1 MDLGAFAVTVR
12 RSDEGRR
19 GHEDS
24 GRCRNEFL
32 LAAPMSKPAGGLSRE
47 LTKAGVNVLSVS
59 LVGAFAR
66 GITLA
71 GRATLLYEARE

>member
-1 MDLGAFAVTVR
+1 
-12 RSDEGRR
+12 
-19 GHEDS
+19 
-24 GRCRNEFL
+24 
-32 LAAPMSKPAGGLSRE
+32 